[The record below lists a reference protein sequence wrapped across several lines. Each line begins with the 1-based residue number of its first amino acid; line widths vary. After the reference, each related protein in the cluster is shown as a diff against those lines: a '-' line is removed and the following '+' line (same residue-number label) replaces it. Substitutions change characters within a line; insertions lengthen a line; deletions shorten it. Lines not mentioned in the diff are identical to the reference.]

1 MEKKDFNNY
10 RNSVIEGCI
19 ENIFD
24 EDYIYYFLKI
34 NEMNFIDEDS
44 IKYFKYKNYSNS
56 GMFKI
61 LFSNSLRKKY
71 LGKINNELL
80 NIITNLAKSD
90 NKIDVSTM
98 MAYTCF
104 ENIDNTV
111 EISEFENKFN
121 VLKYFVKKNLQKNEF
136 NISIDNYAILKKY
149 SNIFCMKDNHKYF
162 KPISEIDTIISEM
175 NNFISI
181 EENTFEEA
189 CELYSCL
196 SFNKIYKKM

>member
-1 MEKKDFNNY
+1 M
-10 RNSVIEGCI
+10 
-19 ENIFD
+19 D
-24 EDYIYYFLKI
+24 E
-34 NEMNFIDEDS
+34 ES

-121 VLKYFVKKNLQKNEF
+121 VLKYFVKKNLRITSFLFPKSTVYYRRLRQNAACNPGEGGLDEKDF
-136 NISIDNYAILKKY
+136 ICGCSCIS
-149 SNIFCMKDNHKYF
+149 NHKLLT
-162 KPISEIDTIISEM
+162 K
-175 NNFISI
+175 
-181 EENTFEEA
+181 
-189 CELYSCL
+189 
-196 SFNKIYKKM
+196 